1 MTFFMNGSD
10 SESHLDFVSFSKA
23 VKSQFETCPFPFED
37 EKVLSD
43 QSWKIVPP
51 HWFNA
56 VGRPGKPFYDRGRF
70 LVAGC
75 GTGNEAFN
83 IARAFPNLEVVA
95 FDASPRAIDIALRWQ
110 KASGINNVHFL
121 QEDLLNPNL
130 AQSLGHNFDW
140 ISCHEVL
147 AYVYDPQ
154 AALAHL
160 ASCLSPEGC
169 LYIGVKG
176 TFHPTVRLAP
186 AISLFSLSMDS
197 PEQVKRTR
205 EVLCLCD
212 NLMGIP
218 IDKGIGA
225 QPESYLKNHVF
236 GVHHDPFPLHTWI
249 EIIHNAGL
257 QYINSLYTSMSFLQL
272 QDNRFFDLLT
282 ELDLP
287 TLHSLIDH
295 CNPSFFHMIV
305 ASKPRMTPP
314 FAPADKKEF
323 LRWRPLVDLWDRTKI
338 PAVQPPYNQVLDVTF
353 DIPGLYRQLP
363 LKLSSYLIEFLRR
376 SDGSRSVSQL
386 VAEIGVDIKVEELFT
401 ALARFYF
408 TSLLNFLPPL

>member
-1 MTFFMNGSD
+1 MNTISNSD
-10 SESHLDFVSFSKA
+10 TESHFDFASFSRA
-23 VKSQFETCPFPFED
+23 VLNQFESTPFPFED

-43 QSWKIVPP
+43 QSWKIIPP
-51 HWFNA
+51 NWLNA
-56 VGRPGKPFYDRGRF
+56 IGRPGKPFYDKGKF

-83 IARAFPNLEVVA
+83 IARAFPNLTVVA
-95 FDASPRAIDIALRWQ
+95 FDISQRAIETAIKWQ
-110 KASGINNVHFL
+110 KASGIQNVHFV
-121 QEDLLNPNL
+121 QEDLMNPNL
-130 AQSLGHNFDW
+130 SHSLGSDFDW

-147 AYVYDPQ
+147 SFVYDPQ
-154 AALAHL
+154 AALHHL
-160 ASCLSPEGC
+160 ASCLSPDGC
-169 LYIGVKG
+169 IYIGVKG

-186 AISLFSLSMDS
+186 AISLFSLNLNN
-197 PEQVKRTR
+197 PEQLKRTR
-205 EVLCLCD
+205 DVLSACD

-225 QPESYLKNHVF
+225 QPESYLKTHVF
-236 GVHHDPFPLHTWI
+236 GVHHDCFPLHTWI
-249 EIIHNAGL
+249 EIIHNSGL

-272 QDNRFFDLLT
+272 QDNRFFDILT

-295 CNPSFFHMIV
+295 CNPSFFHMII
-305 ASKPRMTPP
+305 ASKPRKMPP
-314 FAPADKKEF
+314 FAPADRNEF
-323 LRWRPLVDLWDRTKI
+323 LHWRPLVDLWDRTKI
-338 PAVQPPYNQVLDVTF
+338 QAVHPPYNQVLEVTF

-376 SDGSRSVSQL
+376 SDGSRPVSQI
-386 VAEIGVDIKVEELFT
+386 VAEIGVDVKPGELFP

-408 TSLLNFLPPL
+408 SSLLNFLPPL